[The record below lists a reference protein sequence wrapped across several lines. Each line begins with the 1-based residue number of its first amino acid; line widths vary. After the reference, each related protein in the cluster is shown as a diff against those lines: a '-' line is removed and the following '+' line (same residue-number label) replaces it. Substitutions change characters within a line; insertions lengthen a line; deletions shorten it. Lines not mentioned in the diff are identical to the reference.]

1 MEPGG
6 RRGHVPV
13 NIEDEMRE
21 SYLGYAMSVIIGRA
35 LPDVRDGLKPVHR
48 RVLYTMHELKN
59 NWNSAYK
66 KSARVVGDCIGKY
79 HPHGDQAVY
88 DTIVRM
94 AQDFSMRYLLVD
106 GQGNFGSVDGDPAAA
121 MRYTEVRMTRMTHD
135 LLADLEKDTVEK
147 VATYDES
154 STEPSVLPTRVPNL
168 LVNGSA
174 GIAVGMAT
182 NIPPHNLGEI
192 VDACIAV
199 MRNPDLS
206 FEELLQIV
214 PGPDF
219 PTGGIIYG
227 VRGILEAYRTGRGV
241 IRIRAVCD
249 IEEMPNDRERIAV
262 HELPYQ
268 VNKARLLEK
277 IAELVRDKR
286 IEGISDLRDESDR
299 RGMRMV
305 IELKRDAQ
313 AQVVLNQLYKLTP
326 LQSSFGINMLA
337 IVHGEPRLL
346 PLYDSI
352 HHFLEHRR
360 DVVIRRT
367 RFELKKA
374 EERAHILEGY
384 KIALDHI
391 DEVVRTIRQSK
402 SAEEAHGSLRSR
414 FGLSDRQAKAIL
426 EMRLRRLT
434 GLERDAIIEELEAV
448 RLEIA
453 RLQAILGDEA
463 LLLDLIENELREVR
477 EQYNDERRTQITEDA
492 ADFDIEDLIPVED
505 MVVTVSH
512 GGYIKRVPLAEYRTQ
527 HRGGRGKSGMATK
540 DTDFVEHLFVA
551 STHATMM
558 FFTNTG
564 RVFSRKVFR
573 LPSGSRTSRGKPII
587 NVLPFE
593 GDERLAMVLAVDEFT
608 EGHYLLFATASGQIK
623 KTDLMAYS
631 AIRSTGIIAV
641 NLREG
646 DRLIA
651 VRQTT
656 GNSDVLL
663 CTQTGMSIRFRED
676 QTRPMGRDTAGVRGI
691 DLQDGD
697 EVVGCITFDREE
709 IDEDETRL
717 LTVTVNGYGK
727 QTSVREYL
735 KASTQ
740 EDGSVEY
747 VPQSRGG
754 KGRIDIQ
761 TIERNGPV
769 VGVIR
774 VDSPDDQYLLV
785 TNDGVIIRAETES
798 VRTISRNTKGVRL
811 INLGDGDRVVS
822 VARYTENDADDED
835 DEDDELDE
843 AGEGLEAGEGDEA
856 GEAASGDG
864 GEGASADG
872 EGAAVEGADDGGDDT
887 PPEG

>member
-1 MEPGG
+1 MEPGA
-6 RRGHVPV
+6 RRAHVPV

-21 SYLGYAMSVIIGRA
+21 SYLGYAMSVIVGRA

-79 HPHGDQAVY
+79 HPHGDQSIY

-121 MRYTEVRMTRMTHD
+121 MRYTEVRMTRITHE
-135 LLADLEKDTVEK
+135 LLADLDKDTVEFA
-147 VATYDES
+147 ATYDES
-154 STEPSVLPTRVPNL
+154 GSEPSVLPTKVPNL
-168 LVNGSA
+168 LVNGSS

-199 MRNPDLS
+199 MRDPDIS
-206 FEELLQIV
+206 FGELMDIV

-227 VRGILEAYRTGRGV
+227 VRGIIEAYRTGRGV

-249 IEEMPNDRERIAV
+249 IEDMGNDRERIAV

-299 RGMRMV
+299 RGMRVV

-313 AQVVLNQLYKLTP
+313 AQIVLNQLFKLTP

-337 IVHGEPRLL
+337 IVHGEPRTL
-346 PLYDSI
+346 PLYEAI
-352 HHFLEHRR
+352 HHFLAHRR
-360 DVVIRRT
+360 DVTIRRC
-367 RFELKKA
+367 RFELRRAA
-374 EERAHILEGY
+374 EREHILEGY
-384 KIALDHI
+384 KIALDNI
-391 DEVVRTIRQSK
+391 DAVVRTIRQSK
-402 SAEEAHGSLRSR
+402 THEEAHESLMVL
-414 FGLSDRQAKAIL
+414 FALSDRQAKAIL
-426 EMRLRRLT
+426 DMRLRRLT
-434 GLERDAIIEELEAV
+434 GLERDQIVEELESIRV
-448 RLEIA
+448 EIA
-453 RLQAILGDEA
+453 RLRAILADEG
-463 LLLDLIENELREVR
+463 LLLDLIESELREVR
-477 EQYNDERRTQITEDA
+477 EAYADERRTQITQDA
-492 ADFDIEDLIPVED
+492 ADFELEDLIPVED

-527 HRGGRGKSGMATK
+527 HRGGRGKSGMKTK
-540 DTDFVEHLFVA
+540 DADFVEHLFVA
-551 STHATMM
+551 STHSTML

-573 LPSGSRTSRGKPII
+573 LPAGSRMSRGKPTI

-593 GDERLAMVLAVDEFT
+593 GEERLAMVLAVDDFT
-608 EGHYLLFATASGQIK
+608 EGHNLLFATARGQVK

-631 AIRSTGIIAV
+631 NIRSTGIIAV
-641 NLREG
+641 NLRED

-663 CTQTGMSIRFRED
+663 CTRLGMSIRFRED

-691 DLQDGD
+691 DLQGDD
-697 EVVGCITFDREE
+697 EVVGCITFDRDE
-709 IDEDETRL
+709 IDEVATTL
-717 LTVTVNGYGK
+717 LTVTENGYGK
-727 QTSVREYL
+727 QTPVREYL
-735 KASTQ
+735 RALTQ
-740 EDGSVEY
+740 EDGTVEY
-747 VPQSRGG
+747 APQSRGG
-754 KGRIDIQ
+754 KGRIDIV
-761 TIERNGPV
+761 TDDRNGPV
-769 VGVIR
+769 IGVIR
-774 VDSPDDQYLLV
+774 VDSSDDQYLLV
-785 TNDGVIIRAETES
+785 TNDGIIIRADASS
-798 VRTISRNTKGVRL
+798 VRQVGRNTKGVTL
-811 INLGDGDRVVS
+811 INLSDDDRVVS
-822 VARYTENDADDED
+822 IARYTEDDADDE
-835 DEDDELDE
+835 
-843 AGEGLEAGEGDEA
+843 EGAEGDEGGGVDPA
-856 GEAASGDG
+856 EASVD
-864 GEGASADG
+864 EDPS
-872 EGAAVEGADDGGDDT
+872 EE
-887 PPEG
+887 P